1 MTEITFFF
9 TWVRILIESTLRLI
23 RVKFIH
29 FVLFRKSIMP
39 IIALKEYLLIVF
51 KRLQHFCV
59 ILTNIDR
66 ILAH

>member
-1 MTEITFFF
+1 MIEITFFF

-39 IIALKEYLLIVF
+39 TIALKEYLLIVF